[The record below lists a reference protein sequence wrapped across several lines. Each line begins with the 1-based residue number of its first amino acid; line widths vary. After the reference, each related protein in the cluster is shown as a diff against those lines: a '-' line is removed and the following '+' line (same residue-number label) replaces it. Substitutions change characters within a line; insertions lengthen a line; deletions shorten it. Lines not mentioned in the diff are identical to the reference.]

1 MKPPLDPVLASRL
14 AAAQTL
20 IQTGRLDE
28 AVRLLQ
34 SAAQSR
40 PQSGELHR
48 MLALVALRRGDLAGA
63 DLSVREALGL
73 NRRDPASHVLAG
85 QIHLAAG
92 QVREAEAAFHK
103 ALALDRRS
111 DPAATALCELLVG
124 LNRADEALK
133 VTAPLVL
140 SVGASATLLAAHA
153 AAQNAAGQVEASLET
168 SQKVLAQVPDSA
180 VAEHNIAAR
189 LGDLSRHVEAEAA
202 TRRAFAKGL
211 DAPETWLVQGRALQ
225 GQDRF
230 EEAEAAYRRAI
241 DTGRGHPD
249 AQLELAQLIWMQ
261 TGDRMAA
268 TGGLHAALAADPLNV
283 RLALHL
289 ASLLAFSG
297 DEAGAFATLTAAVQR
312 RGQFDPVLEVAT
324 ANAALAVRDLAAA
337 DLYAARVLQALP
349 GHGEALRLSCDVHL
363 ALGRLEAAQ
372 AAALTLRRLVP
383 LDQSVLARLST
394 VWRLMGDGRYHDLND
409 YGRLV
414 SPTLIET
421 PPGWSSLA
429 AYLSDLAQAL
439 EALHRLKAHPVGQ
452 SLRGGSQTMQNLAQS
467 QDPAIKAFFVAID
480 APIRAYVKALG
491 QGKDPLRQRN
501 LGGYRLSGS
510 WSVRLKANGFHADH
524 VHPKGW
530 LSSAFY
536 VDTPRA
542 VEAGGKEGWI
552 RFGQPGL
559 LTAPTLEADHW
570 VKPEPGRLVLFPS
583 SMWHGTQPF
592 TSDERRLTIAFDL
605 LPDRPRSA

>member
-1 MKPPLDPVLASRL
+1 MKPPLDQVLASTL
-14 AAAQTL
+14 VAAQTL
-20 IQTGRLDE
+20 IQTGWLED
-28 AVRLLQ
+28 ALRLLQ
-34 SAAQSR
+34 AAAQSR
-40 PQSGELHR
+40 PKSAEIHK
-48 MLALVALRRGDLAGA
+48 MLADVGLRRGDLTGA
-63 DLSVREALGL
+63 NLSVREALRL
-73 NRRDPASHVLAG
+73 NKRDPASHTLQG
-85 QIHLAAG
+85 QIHLNTG
-92 QVREAEAAFHK
+92 QVREAEAAFRV
-103 ALALDRRS
+103 ALALDRRW
-111 DPAATALCELLVG
+111 DRAATALCELLVS

-140 SVGASATLLAAHA
+140 SARASATLLAAHA
-153 AAQNAAGQVEASLET
+153 AAQNAAGQVEASLDT
-168 SQKVLAQVPDSA
+168 SVKVLAQVPDSA

-189 LGDLSRHVEAEAA
+189 LCDLSRHTEAEAA

-211 DAPETWLVQGRALQ
+211 DAPETWLVHGRALQ

-241 DTGRGHPD
+241 ATGQGHPD

-261 TGDRMAA
+261 TGDLSAA
-268 TGGLHAALAADPLNV
+268 SQSLNAALVADPLNV
-283 RLALHL
+283 RLTLHL
-289 ASLLAFSG
+289 SSLQTFSG
-297 DEAGAFATLTAAVQR
+297 HRAAAFATLNAAVQR
-312 RGQFDPVLEVAT
+312 RGQLDPVLEVAT

-337 DLYAARVLQALP
+337 DMHAARILQALP
-349 GHGEALRLSCDVHL
+349 GHVEALRLSCDVHL

-372 AAALTLRRLVP
+372 ATALTLRRMVP
-383 LDQSVLARLST
+383 LDQSVLARLAT
-394 VWRLMGDGRYHDLND
+394 VWRLIGDGRYHDLHD
-409 YGRLV
+409 YDRLV
-414 SPTLIET
+414 RPAMIET
-421 PPGWSSLA
+421 PAGWASLP
-429 AYLSDLAQAL
+429 AYLTDLAQAV

-480 APIRAYVKALG
+480 PPIRAYVKALG

-542 VEAGGKEGWI
+542 VDAGGKEGWLK
-552 RFGQPGL
+552 FGQPGL
-559 LTAPTLEADHW
+559 LTTPELEADHW

-583 SMWHGTQPF
+583 FMWHGTQPF
-592 TSDERRLTIAFDL
+592 SSNERRLTIAFDL
-605 LPDRPRSA
+605 LPDRPR